1 MYYSETTICAIS
13 TPPGMGG
20 IAVIRLS
27 GPAAFS
33 ICDKIFFPARKEAS
47 LSEAKSHT
55 LLYGEIFDNNEAVDE
70 VVLSVFR
77 NPHSF
82 TGEDVA
88 EISCHGSVY
97 IQQRILQLLLDNGC
111 TLAKPGEFTQR
122 AFLNGK
128 MDLSQAEAVADLI
141 ASGSA
146 ASHRMAMTQ
155 MRGGF
160 SAELLH
166 L

>member
-55 LLYGEIFDNNEAVDE
+55 L
-70 VVLSVFR
+70 
-77 NPHSF
+77 
-82 TGEDVA
+82 
-88 EISCHGSVY
+88 
-97 IQQRILQLLLDNGC
+97 
-111 TLAKPGEFTQR
+111 
-122 AFLNGK
+122 
-128 MDLSQAEAVADLI
+128 
-141 ASGSA
+141 
-146 ASHRMAMTQ
+146 
-155 MRGGF
+155 
-160 SAELLH
+160 
-166 L
+166 

>member
-55 LLYGEIFDNNEAVDE
+55 LLYGEIRDNNETVDE
-70 VVLSVFR
+70 VVIDRKSV
-77 NPHSF
+77 
-82 TGEDVA
+82 V
-88 EISCHGSVY
+88 
-97 IQQRILQLLLDNGC
+97 
-111 TLAKPGEFTQR
+111 
-122 AFLNGK
+122 
-128 MDLSQAEAVADLI
+128 
-141 ASGSA
+141 
-146 ASHRMAMTQ
+146 
-155 MRGGF
+155 
-160 SAELLH
+160 
-166 L
+166 